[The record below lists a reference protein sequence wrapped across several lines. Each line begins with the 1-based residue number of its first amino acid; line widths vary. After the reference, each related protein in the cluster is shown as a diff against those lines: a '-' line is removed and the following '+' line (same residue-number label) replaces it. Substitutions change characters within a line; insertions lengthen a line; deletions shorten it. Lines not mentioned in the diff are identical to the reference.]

1 MKLFREPKAAAG
13 NFSTIFETSGLEN
26 QFSEGINILLI
37 ILISFLISLIVLGNS
52 IVMLAFIVDKRL
64 RNQSNFFLLNLAICD
79 FFVGAISIPVY
90 MPYMFTGKWMLGGFI
105 CKLWLTVDY
114 TTSTAS
120 AYSVALISYDRFLSV
135 TQAVLHRSLQKR
147 HSQTVYKMALVW
159 IIPFLIYGPAIIF
172 WEIITGTNN
181 VPQYSCRAGFL
192 GTWYFLIGAS
202 SLDFVLPMI
211 SISLLNLRI
220 YWNIQKR
227 NRKKK
232 KSSSCQTSEERATN
246 GSPFIIATNAVLSS
260 PQSSKTKER
269 GMEEECKSPVNK
281 RGDVSITQ
289 SSTIP
294 TKGNVSVMK
303 LNRDKKVAKSL
314 AILVSIFALCWA
326 PYSFLVSIRAA
337 CHGYCVGS
345 LWYEICIWL
354 LFSNSAINPI
364 LYPMCHKSFRKAF
377 KLLFQKCLK
386 CFTS

>member
-1 MKLFREPKAAAG
+1 MKLFRETKAATG
-13 NFSTIFETSGLEN
+13 NFSTAFETSGLEN
-26 QFSEGINILLI
+26 QFPESLNILLI

-52 IVMLAFIVDKRL
+52 IVMLAFFVDKGL

-79 FFVGAISIPVY
+79 FFVGAITIPVY
-90 MPYMFTGKWMLGGFI
+90 MPYIFTGKWMLGGFL
-105 CKLWLTVDY
+105 CKMWLIVNY
-114 TTSTAS
+114 TTTTAS

-135 TQAVLHRSLQKR
+135 TKAVLHRSVQKR
-147 HSQTVYKMALVW
+147 HSQTVFKMALVW
-159 IIPFLIYGPAIIF
+159 IISFVIYGPAIIF
-172 WEIITGTNN
+172 WEIIAGTNN
-181 VPQYSCRAGFL
+181 VPPYTCSAGFL

-202 SLDFVLPMI
+202 SMDFVFPMI

-227 NRKKK
+227 NRKKL
-232 KSSSCQTSEERATN
+232 KSSSCEISEATD
-246 GSPFIIATNAVLSS
+246 GSPYIIATNTVLSS

-289 SSTIP
+289 SSNIP

-314 AILVSIFALCWA
+314 AILVSVFAVCWA

-337 CHGYCVGS
+337 CHGYCIGS

-354 LFSNSAINPI
+354 LLSNSAINPI

-386 CFTS
+386 SFLS

>member
-1 MKLFREPKAAAG
+1 MKLFRETKAAAG
-13 NFSTIFETSGLEN
+13 NFSTIFETSGLQN
-26 QFSEGINILLI
+26 QFPESINILLI

-52 IVMLAFIVDKRL
+52 IVMLAFFMDKGL

-79 FFVGAISIPVY
+79 FFVGAITIPVY
-90 MPYMFTGKWMLGGFI
+90 MPYMFTGKWMLGGFL
-105 CKLWLTVDY
+105 CKMWLTVDY

-135 TQAVLHRSLQKR
+135 TKAVLHRSVQKR
-147 HSQTVYKMALVW
+147 HT
-159 IIPFLIYGPAIIF
+159 
-172 WEIITGTNN
+172 
-181 VPQYSCRAGFL
+181 GFL

-202 SLDFVLPMI
+202 SMDFVFPMI

-227 NRKKK
+227 NRKKL
-232 KSSSCQTSEERATN
+232 KSSSFEISEATD
-246 GSPFIIATNAVLSS
+246 GSPYIIATNNVLSL
-260 PQSSKTKER
+260 PQASRIKGRKVQ
-269 GMEEECKSPVNK
+269 EECKSVIKK
-281 RGDVSITQ
+281 RGNVSFTQ
-289 SSTIP
+289 SSNIP

-314 AILVSIFALCWA
+314 AILVSIFAFCWA

-337 CHGYCVGS
+337 CQGYCVGS

-386 CFTS
+386 CFSI